1 MKRKTKNKTDSVT
14 IIISLIIF
22 IAVMYVMMMPNSPLD
37 MVRIRTH
44 CQDGRQV
51 SIHVKD
57 SAAENTAEFRKQG
70 CVQVDG
76 AGNLLK
82 YDSDTGQTIHVDP
95 VTGKQVEGQE

>member
-1 MKRKTKNKTDSVT
+1 MRKKTRKTNDNAT
-14 IIISLIIF
+14 IAIALIIF
-22 IAVMYVMMMPNSPLD
+22 AAVMYVMMMPDSPLD

-76 AGNLLK
+76 VGNLLK

-95 VTGKQVEGQE
+95 VSGEQVEGQE